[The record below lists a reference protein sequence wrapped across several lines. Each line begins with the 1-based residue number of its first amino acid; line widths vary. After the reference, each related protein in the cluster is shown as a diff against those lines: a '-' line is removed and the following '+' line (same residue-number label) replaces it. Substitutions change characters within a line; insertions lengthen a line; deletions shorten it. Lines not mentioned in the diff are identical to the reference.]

1 MKVKRLKTETRT
13 EGKKMSSKKMDVG
26 RYLSRIRFAGPSD
39 VPSLELLRSLH
50 TCHLMSVPFEDLTVH
65 CGGQVQLDLPVLYEK
80 IVDQRRGGFCF
91 ENNSL
96 FYWLLTQLGFQ
107 VTVLSGQ
114 VKNSITS
121 RYGPPFDH
129 LILMVHLEGKR
140 WLCDVGFGSA
150 GFTVPLSLET
160 SGLQEQG
167 HRVYRLRRDA
177 DMHFLEWQKEENRG
191 EDGDLTGI
199 YKFTLEPRRLQ
210 DFTEMC
216 QYHQTS
222 PSSIFFCKSFCT
234 VLIPGGRVTYMG
246 RRLTTTTYPCEA
258 TGGEVKTTTRDLED
272 EEIPAVLEEQF
283 NIVLP
288 SPLIPKDDTIIPPL
302 VEY

>member
-1 MKVKRLKTETRT
+1 
-13 EGKKMSSKKMDVG
+13 MSSEKMDMG
-26 RYLSRIRFAGPSD
+26 RYLSRIGFAGPSD

-50 TCHLMSVPFEDLTVH
+50 KCHLMSVPFEDLTVH
-65 CGGQVQLDLPVLYEK
+65 CGGQVQLDPPALYDK
-80 IVDQRRGGFCF
+80 IVKQRRGGFCF

-96 FYWLLTQLGFQ
+96 FYWLLTQMGFQ

-129 LILMVHLEGKR
+129 LILMVRLEGKR
-140 WLCDVGFGSA
+140 WLCDVGFGVP
-150 GFTVPLSLET
+150 GFTFPLSLET
-160 SGLQEQG
+160 CGPQEQG
-167 HRVYRLRRDA
+167 HRVYRLRRDTG
-177 DMHFLEWQKEENRG
+177 MHFLEWQKEANRG
-191 EDGDLTGI
+191 EDGDWTEI

-222 PSSIFFCKSFCT
+222 PSSIFFCKSLCT
-234 VLIPGGRVTYMG
+234 VLKPGGRVTLTG
-246 RRLTTTTYPCEA
+246 RRLTTDTFPSEA
-258 TGGEVKTTTRDLED
+258 TGGAVETKTRELED
-272 EEIPAVLEEQF
+272 EEIPAVLAENF

-288 SPLIPKDDTIIPPL
+288 SPLIPKDDTITPPL